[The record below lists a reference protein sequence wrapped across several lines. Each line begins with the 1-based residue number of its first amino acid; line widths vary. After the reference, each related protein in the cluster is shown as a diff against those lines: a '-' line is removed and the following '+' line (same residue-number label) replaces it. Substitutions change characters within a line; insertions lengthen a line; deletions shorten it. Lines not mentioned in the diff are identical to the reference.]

1 MDFIEENMDYILQ
14 CAKCRAIEIG
24 ETTGLF
30 GDVEDYTQEIIVWII
45 RRAPSFDP
53 RRGKPS
59 TFISMIAGTAKRRIL
74 RRLRRSKNRMI
85 RDAVPL
91 P

>member
-1 MDFIEENMDYILQ
+1 MDFVEENMDYILQ
-14 CAKCRAIEIG
+14 CAECRAVEIA
-24 ETTGLF
+24 EQTGLF
-30 GDVEDYTQEIIVWII
+30 RDVEDFKQEVVVLIL
-45 RRAPSFDP
+45 RRAHSFDP
-53 RRGKPS
+53 RRGKPA
-59 TFISMIAGTAKRRIL
+59 TFISMLAKTAQRRIL